1 MLLCC
6 STPIEAAIIAI
17 FSIRFRFVEN
27 DQKSY
32 DTKGAYYEGR
42 FWIMEHVR
50 NKGYEC
56 VDYGTTDPKVP
67 VDYPEFGLKV
77 AEAIKSKEV
86 EKGILICGSG
96 IGISL
101 AANKVPGIR
110 AAACSE
116 PCTAKLAVE
125 HSDINIV
132 SMGVCIVG
140 PEIAKAIVDAFFD
153 AQFEGGSYTKRVN
166 MIGDIEKKYG
176 K

>member
-1 MLLCC
+1 MKVGFGCDHASVGLKHIL
-6 STPIEAAIIAI
+6 
-17 FSIRFRFVEN
+17 
-27 DQKSY
+27 
-32 DTKGAYYEGR
+32 
-42 FWIMEHVR
+42 MEHVR

-166 MIGDIEKKYG
+166 MIGDIETKYG

>member
-1 MLLCC
+1 MKVGFGCDHASVGLKHIL
-6 STPIEAAIIAI
+6 
-17 FSIRFRFVEN
+17 
-27 DQKSY
+27 
-32 DTKGAYYEGR
+32 
-42 FWIMEHVR
+42 MEHVQ

-166 MIGDIEKKYG
+166 MIGDIEKKYS

>member
-1 MLLCC
+1 MKIGFGCDHASVGLKHIL
-6 STPIEAAIIAI
+6 
-17 FSIRFRFVEN
+17 
-27 DQKSY
+27 
-32 DTKGAYYEGR
+32 
-42 FWIMEHVR
+42 MEHVR

-166 MIGDIEKKYG
+166 MIGDIEKKYS

>member
-1 MLLCC
+1 MKVGFGCDHASVGLKHIL
-6 STPIEAAIIAI
+6 
-17 FSIRFRFVEN
+17 
-27 DQKSY
+27 
-32 DTKGAYYEGR
+32 
-42 FWIMEHVR
+42 MEHVR

-56 VDYGTTDPKVP
+56 IDYGTTDPKVP

-116 PCTAKLAVE
+116 PCTAKLAVV

-166 MIGDIEKKYG
+166 MIGDIEKKYS

>member
-1 MLLCC
+1 MKVGFGCEHASVGLKHIL
-6 STPIEAAIIAI
+6 
-17 FSIRFRFVEN
+17 
-27 DQKSY
+27 
-32 DTKGAYYEGR
+32 
-42 FWIMEHVR
+42 MEHVQ

-56 VDYGTTDPKVP
+56 IDYGTTDPKVP

-86 EKGILICGSG
+86 EKGILICGLG

>member
-1 MLLCC
+1 MKVGFGCDHASVGLKHIL
-6 STPIEAAIIAI
+6 
-17 FSIRFRFVEN
+17 
-27 DQKSY
+27 
-32 DTKGAYYEGR
+32 
-42 FWIMEHVR
+42 MEHVR

-56 VDYGTTDPKVP
+56 IDYGTTDPKVP

-86 EKGILICGSG
+86 EKGILIFGSG

-166 MIGDIEKKYG
+166 MIGDIEKKYS

>member
-1 MLLCC
+1 MKVGFGCDHASVGLKHIL
-6 STPIEAAIIAI
+6 
-17 FSIRFRFVEN
+17 
-27 DQKSY
+27 
-32 DTKGAYYEGR
+32 
-42 FWIMEHVR
+42 MEHVQ

-56 VDYGTTDPKVP
+56 IDYGTTDPKVP

-125 HSDINIV
+125 HSDITIV

>member
-1 MLLCC
+1 MKVGFGCDHASVGLKHIL
-6 STPIEAAIIAI
+6 
-17 FSIRFRFVEN
+17 
-27 DQKSY
+27 
-32 DTKGAYYEGR
+32 
-42 FWIMEHVR
+42 MEHVR

-56 VDYGTTDPKVP
+56 IDYGTTDPKVP

-116 PCTAKLAVE
+116 PYTAKLAVE

>member
-1 MLLCC
+1 MKVGFGCDHASVGLKHIL
-6 STPIEAAIIAI
+6 
-17 FSIRFRFVEN
+17 
-27 DQKSY
+27 
-32 DTKGAYYEGR
+32 
-42 FWIMEHVR
+42 MEHVR

-96 IGISL
+96 VGISL

>member
-1 MLLCC
+1 MKVGFGCDHASVGLKHIL
-6 STPIEAAIIAI
+6 
-17 FSIRFRFVEN
+17 
-27 DQKSY
+27 
-32 DTKGAYYEGR
+32 
-42 FWIMEHVR
+42 MEHVR

-56 VDYGTTDPKVP
+56 IDYGTTDPKVP

-153 AQFEGGSYTKRVN
+153 AQFEGGSYTKH
-166 MIGDIEKKYG
+166 GIERALIKAAINKLYLQVFHHIP
-176 K
+176 

>member
-1 MLLCC
+1 MKVGFGCDHASVGLKHIL
-6 STPIEAAIIAI
+6 
-17 FSIRFRFVEN
+17 
-27 DQKSY
+27 
-32 DTKGAYYEGR
+32 
-42 FWIMEHVR
+42 MEHVR

-56 VDYGTTDPKVP
+56 VDYGTTDPKIP

-166 MIGDIEKKYG
+166 MIGDIEKKYS

>member
-1 MLLCC
+1 MKVGFGCDHASVGLKHIL
-6 STPIEAAIIAI
+6 
-17 FSIRFRFVEN
+17 
-27 DQKSY
+27 
-32 DTKGAYYEGR
+32 
-42 FWIMEHVR
+42 MEHVR

-56 VDYGTTDPKVP
+56 IDYGTTDPKIP

>member
-1 MLLCC
+1 MKVGFGCDHASVGLKHIL
-6 STPIEAAIIAI
+6 
-17 FSIRFRFVEN
+17 
-27 DQKSY
+27 
-32 DTKGAYYEGR
+32 
-42 FWIMEHVR
+42 MEHVR

-56 VDYGTTDPKVP
+56 IDYGTTDPKVP

-166 MIGDIEKKYG
+166 MIGNIEKKYS

>member
-1 MLLCC
+1 MKVGFGCDHASVGLKHIL
-6 STPIEAAIIAI
+6 
-17 FSIRFRFVEN
+17 
-27 DQKSY
+27 
-32 DTKGAYYEGR
+32 
-42 FWIMEHVR
+42 MEHVR
-50 NKGYEC
+50 NKGYKC

-166 MIGDIEKKYG
+166 MIGDIEKKYS

>member
-1 MLLCC
+1 MKVGFGCDHASVGLKHIL
-6 STPIEAAIIAI
+6 
-17 FSIRFRFVEN
+17 
-27 DQKSY
+27 
-32 DTKGAYYEGR
+32 
-42 FWIMEHVR
+42 MEHVR

-56 VDYGTTDPKVP
+56 IDYGTTDPKVP

-77 AEAIKSKEV
+77 AEAIKSKEI

-166 MIGDIEKKYG
+166 MIGDIEKKYS

>member
-1 MLLCC
+1 MKVGFGCDHASVGLKHIL
-6 STPIEAAIIAI
+6 
-17 FSIRFRFVEN
+17 
-27 DQKSY
+27 
-32 DTKGAYYEGR
+32 
-42 FWIMEHVR
+42 MEHVR

-125 HSDINIV
+125 HSAINIV

-166 MIGDIEKKYG
+166 MIGDIEKKYS

>member
-1 MLLCC
+1 MKVGFGCDHASVGLKHIL
-6 STPIEAAIIAI
+6 
-17 FSIRFRFVEN
+17 
-27 DQKSY
+27 
-32 DTKGAYYEGR
+32 
-42 FWIMEHVR
+42 MEHVR

-56 VDYGTTDPKVP
+56 IDYGTTDPKVP

-77 AEAIKSKEV
+77 AEARKSKEV

-166 MIGDIEKKYG
+166 MIGDIEKKYS

>member
-1 MLLCC
+1 MKVGFGCDHASVGLKHIL
-6 STPIEAAIIAI
+6 
-17 FSIRFRFVEN
+17 
-27 DQKSY
+27 
-32 DTKGAYYEGR
+32 
-42 FWIMEHVR
+42 MEHVR

-125 HSDINIV
+125 HSDINII

-166 MIGDIEKKYG
+166 MIGDIKKKYG

>member
-1 MLLCC
+1 MKVGFGCDHASVGLKHIL
-6 STPIEAAIIAI
+6 
-17 FSIRFRFVEN
+17 
-27 DQKSY
+27 
-32 DTKGAYYEGR
+32 
-42 FWIMEHVR
+42 MEHVQ

-56 VDYGTTDPKVP
+56 IDYGTTDPKVP

-86 EKGILICGSG
+86 EKGILICGLG

>member
-1 MLLCC
+1 MKVGFGCDHASVGLKHIL
-6 STPIEAAIIAI
+6 
-17 FSIRFRFVEN
+17 
-27 DQKSY
+27 
-32 DTKGAYYEGR
+32 
-42 FWIMEHVR
+42 MEHVR

-166 MIGDIEKKYG
+166 MIGDIEKKSG

>member
-1 MLLCC
+1 MKVGFGCDHASVGLKHIL
-6 STPIEAAIIAI
+6 
-17 FSIRFRFVEN
+17 
-27 DQKSY
+27 
-32 DTKGAYYEGR
+32 
-42 FWIMEHVR
+42 MEHVR

-56 VDYGTTDPKVP
+56 IDYGTTDPKVP

-153 AQFEGGSYTKRVN
+153 AQFEGGSYTKRVI

>member
-1 MLLCC
+1 MKVGFGCDHASVGLKHIL
-6 STPIEAAIIAI
+6 
-17 FSIRFRFVEN
+17 
-27 DQKSY
+27 
-32 DTKGAYYEGR
+32 
-42 FWIMEHVR
+42 MEHVR

-56 VDYGTTDPKVP
+56 IDYGTTDPKVP

-86 EKGILICGSG
+86 EKGILIC
-96 IGISL
+96 
-101 AANKVPGIR
+101 GIR

-166 MIGDIEKKYG
+166 MIGDIEKKYS

>member
-1 MLLCC
+1 MKVGFGCDHASVGLKHIL
-6 STPIEAAIIAI
+6 
-17 FSIRFRFVEN
+17 
-27 DQKSY
+27 
-32 DTKGAYYEGR
+32 
-42 FWIMEHVR
+42 MEHVR

-56 VDYGTTDPKVP
+56 IDYGTTDPKVP

-116 PCTAKLAVE
+116 SCTAKLAVE

-166 MIGDIEKKYG
+166 MIGDIEKKYS

>member
-1 MLLCC
+1 MKVGFGCDHASVGLKHIL
-6 STPIEAAIIAI
+6 
-17 FSIRFRFVEN
+17 
-27 DQKSY
+27 
-32 DTKGAYYEGR
+32 
-42 FWIMEHVR
+42 MEHVR

-153 AQFEGGSYTKRVN
+153 ALFEGGSYTKRVN
-166 MIGDIEKKYG
+166 MIGDIETKYG

>member
-1 MLLCC
+1 MKVGFGCDHASVGLKHIL
-6 STPIEAAIIAI
+6 
-17 FSIRFRFVEN
+17 
-27 DQKSY
+27 
-32 DTKGAYYEGR
+32 
-42 FWIMEHVR
+42 MEHVR

-140 PEIAKAIVDAFFD
+140 PEIAKEIVDAFFD

-166 MIGDIEKKYG
+166 MIGDIEKKYS

>member
-1 MLLCC
+1 MKVGFGCDHASVGLKHIL
-6 STPIEAAIIAI
+6 
-17 FSIRFRFVEN
+17 
-27 DQKSY
+27 
-32 DTKGAYYEGR
+32 
-42 FWIMEHVR
+42 MEHVR

-56 VDYGTTDPKVP
+56 IDYGTTDPEVP

>member
-1 MLLCC
+1 MKVGFGCDHASVGLKHIL
-6 STPIEAAIIAI
+6 
-17 FSIRFRFVEN
+17 
-27 DQKSY
+27 
-32 DTKGAYYEGR
+32 
-42 FWIMEHVR
+42 MEHVR

-110 AAACSE
+110 A
-116 PCTAKLAVE
+116 
-125 HSDINIV
+125 
-132 SMGVCIVG
+132 
-140 PEIAKAIVDAFFD
+140 
-153 AQFEGGSYTKRVN
+153 VN
-166 MIGDIEKKYG
+166 RAPQNWLLSTVISISFLWGYVL
-176 K
+176 

>member
-1 MLLCC
+1 MKVGFGCDHASVGLKHIL
-6 STPIEAAIIAI
+6 
-17 FSIRFRFVEN
+17 
-27 DQKSY
+27 
-32 DTKGAYYEGR
+32 
-42 FWIMEHVR
+42 MEHVR

-56 VDYGTTDPKVP
+56 IDYGTTDPKVP

-77 AEAIKSKEV
+77 AEAIKSTEV
-86 EKGILICGSG
+86 ETGILICGSG

-166 MIGDIEKKYG
+166 MIGDIEKKYS

>member
-1 MLLCC
+1 MKVGFGCDHASVGLKHIL
-6 STPIEAAIIAI
+6 
-17 FSIRFRFVEN
+17 
-27 DQKSY
+27 
-32 DTKGAYYEGR
+32 
-42 FWIMEHVR
+42 MEHVR

-77 AEAIKSKEV
+77 AEAIKSKDV

-166 MIGDIEKKYG
+166 MIGDIEKKYS

>member
-1 MLLCC
+1 MKVGFGCDHASVGLKHIL
-6 STPIEAAIIAI
+6 
-17 FSIRFRFVEN
+17 
-27 DQKSY
+27 
-32 DTKGAYYEGR
+32 
-42 FWIMEHVR
+42 MEHVR

-153 AQFEGGSYTKRVN
+153 AQFEGGSYTKRAN
-166 MIGDIEKKYG
+166 MIGDIEKKYS

>member
-1 MLLCC
+1 MKVGFGCDNASVGLKHIL
-6 STPIEAAIIAI
+6 
-17 FSIRFRFVEN
+17 
-27 DQKSY
+27 
-32 DTKGAYYEGR
+32 
-42 FWIMEHVR
+42 MEHVR

-56 VDYGTTDPKVP
+56 IDYGTTDPKVP

>member
-1 MLLCC
+1 MKVGFGCDHASVGLKHIL
-6 STPIEAAIIAI
+6 
-17 FSIRFRFVEN
+17 
-27 DQKSY
+27 
-32 DTKGAYYEGR
+32 
-42 FWIMEHVR
+42 MEHVR

-132 SMGVCIVG
+132 AMGVCIVG

-166 MIGDIEKKYG
+166 MIGDIEKKYS

>member
-1 MLLCC
+1 MKVGFGCDHASVGLKHIL
-6 STPIEAAIIAI
+6 
-17 FSIRFRFVEN
+17 
-27 DQKSY
+27 
-32 DTKGAYYEGR
+32 
-42 FWIMEHVR
+42 MEHVR

-116 PCTAKLAVE
+116 PCTAKLAVA

-166 MIGDIEKKYG
+166 MIGDIEKKYS

>member
-1 MLLCC
+1 MKVGFGCDHASVGLKHIL
-6 STPIEAAIIAI
+6 
-17 FSIRFRFVEN
+17 
-27 DQKSY
+27 
-32 DTKGAYYEGR
+32 
-42 FWIMEHVR
+42 MEHVR

-56 VDYGTTDPKVP
+56 IDYGTTDPKIP

-166 MIGDIEKKYG
+166 MIGDIEKKYS

>member
-1 MLLCC
+1 MKVGFGCDHASVGLKHIL
-6 STPIEAAIIAI
+6 
-17 FSIRFRFVEN
+17 
-27 DQKSY
+27 
-32 DTKGAYYEGR
+32 
-42 FWIMEHVR
+42 MEHVR

-125 HSDINIV
+125 HSDINIG

-166 MIGDIEKKYG
+166 MIGDIEKKYS

>member
-1 MLLCC
+1 MKVGFGCDHASVGLKHIL
-6 STPIEAAIIAI
+6 
-17 FSIRFRFVEN
+17 
-27 DQKSY
+27 
-32 DTKGAYYEGR
+32 
-42 FWIMEHVR
+42 MEHVR

-56 VDYGTTDPKVP
+56 IDYGTTDPKVP

-77 AEAIKSKEV
+77 AEAIKSKKV

-166 MIGDIEKKYG
+166 MIGDIEKKYS

>member
-1 MLLCC
+1 MKVGFGCDHASVGLKHIL
-6 STPIEAAIIAI
+6 
-17 FSIRFRFVEN
+17 
-27 DQKSY
+27 
-32 DTKGAYYEGR
+32 
-42 FWIMEHVR
+42 MEHVR

-101 AANKVPGIR
+101 AANKVPGVR

-166 MIGDIEKKYG
+166 MIGDIEKKYS

>member
-1 MLLCC
+1 MKVGFGCDHASVGLKHIL
-6 STPIEAAIIAI
+6 
-17 FSIRFRFVEN
+17 
-27 DQKSY
+27 
-32 DTKGAYYEGR
+32 
-42 FWIMEHVR
+42 MEHVR

-86 EKGILICGSG
+86 EKGILICASG